1 MQAILGS
8 IHYVSS
14 KNWNKRHN
22 SGLRQSVIYL
32 SNPVAG
38 GFKGKVQLRRKKN
51 TVEQIIHL
59 NDVKALESG
68 HNCKISIFLY
78 STGECKT
85 QGDRFGKLKA
95 QHSVPTIQTD
105 IWDWMSQSGQRK
117 GVRALLFQPDMSLI
131 HLRPKPTQES
141 HREPLRPPLDLQVF
155 PLSVVIWFKSN
166 HLCLNKTLLLE

>member
-14 KNWNKRHN
+14 KNWNKRRN

-68 HNCKISIFLY
+68 HNCKISIFYTL
-78 STGECKT
+78 
-85 QGDRFGKLKA
+85 
-95 QHSVPTIQTD
+95 
-105 IWDWMSQSGQRK
+105 
-117 GVRALLFQPDMSLI
+117 
-131 HLRPKPTQES
+131 QES
-141 HREPLRPPLDLQVF
+141 VKHRVTGLV
-155 PLSVVIWFKSN
+155 N
-166 HLCLNKTLLLE
+166 